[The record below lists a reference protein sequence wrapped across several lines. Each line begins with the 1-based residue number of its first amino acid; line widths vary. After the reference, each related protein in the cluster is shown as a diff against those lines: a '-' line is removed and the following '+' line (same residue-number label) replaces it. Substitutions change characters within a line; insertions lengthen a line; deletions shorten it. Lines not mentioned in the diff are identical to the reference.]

1 MYKFLHYL
9 KYIGLYFLILIIIT
23 ILISL
28 INLTNINTN
37 LITKIGIIISA
48 LSFFIVSAKASNEF
62 SEKGYLLGLKLG
74 LLLIITLVII
84 NLIIFQSSFKIDRLI
99 YYVIL
104 LASSILG
111 GSIGKNIKI
120 KKLITKK

>member
-37 LITKIGIIISA
+37 LITKIGIILSA
-48 LSFFIVSAKASNEF
+48 LSFFIVSAKASNDF
-62 SEKGYLLGLKLG
+62 NEKGYLLGLKLG
-74 LLLIITLVII
+74 LILIITLVII
-84 NLIIFQSSFKIDRLI
+84 NLIIFHSSFKIDRLI

-104 LASSILG
+104 LASSLLG
-111 GSIGKNIKI
+111 GSFGKNIKI
-120 KKLITKK
+120 KKLIPKK